1 MCYKSWFDNDIRFIN
16 SIIQGDGNIYTFNE
30 LKAIYNIN
38 INFLQYSRLERSIF
52 DWQKNLSL
60 ANIINNVVNP
70 IIRFSIQIS
79 LKN

>member
-38 INFLQYSRLERSIF
+38 INFLQYSRLVRSIF

-70 IIRFSIQIS
+70 IIRFSIQKS

>member
-38 INFLQYSRLERSIF
+38 INFLQYSRLVRSIF